1 MSKVKISKKERSY
14 LRELAKKQLEYSK
27 LPIMKERTKHWYANN
42 GLKSEKPIV
51 VIEHGPFRE
60 ELFPVQFCKSEAAI
74 AIEKEILT
82 QTINY
87 EMINDDKVVPD
98 YFPIYRKINMK
109 ELDQDR
115 VVHRAKDTKGRELG
129 YSYEHPIIDLKR
141 DFKKLKKSVYSYDD
155 EGTKEYYLFVQDLL
169 GDILDVKIANNTLLW
184 FMSFTARAVNIMGL
198 ERIPFLIIR
207 KKRLNFLILYLRTPL
222 SI

>member
-27 LPIMKERTKHWYANN
+27 LPIMEERTKHWYANN

-60 ELFPVQFCKSEAAI
+60 ELFPGLFCKSEAAI

-87 EMINDDKVVPD
+87 EMKNDDKVVPD

-115 VVHRAKDTKGRELG
+115 VVHRAKDTKGGELG

-141 DFKKLKKSVYSYDD
+141 DFKKL
-155 EGTKEYYLFVQDLL
+155 
-169 GDILDVKIANNTLLW
+169 
-184 FMSFTARAVNIMGL
+184 RADGEVWC
-198 ERIPFLIIR
+198 
-207 KKRLNFLILYLRTPL
+207 
-222 SI
+222 SD